1 MSHSHNQTNTTY
13 GQTHTDGYALIADKK
28 TGTHYKTQY
37 TINKHTMTN
46 NDTDNNNDNN
56 KRHRIYSPGSIGHI
70 SFGNSPNKTL
80 DDENNPETKR
90 EKPTHKCIQCETEV
104 RIQSET
110 RKRAPNFCKECV
122 RITSH
127 QRLD

>member
-1 MSHSHNQTNTTY
+1 
-13 GQTHTDGYALIADKK
+13 
-28 TGTHYKTQY
+28 
-37 TINKHTMTN
+37 MTN
-46 NDTDNNNDNN
+46 NDTDKNNDNN

-70 SFGNSPNKTL
+70 SFGNSPNKTR

>member
-13 GQTHTDGYALIADKK
+13 GQTHTAGYALIADKK

-37 TINKHTMTN
+37 TINKQKMTN
-46 NDTDNNNDNN
+46 NDNNTDN
-56 KRHRIYSPGSIGHI
+56 KRHRIYNPGSIGHI
-70 SFGNSPNKTL
+70 AFGNSPNTTR
-80 DDENNPETKR
+80 DDENQPENKK

-104 RIQSET
+104 CIQSET